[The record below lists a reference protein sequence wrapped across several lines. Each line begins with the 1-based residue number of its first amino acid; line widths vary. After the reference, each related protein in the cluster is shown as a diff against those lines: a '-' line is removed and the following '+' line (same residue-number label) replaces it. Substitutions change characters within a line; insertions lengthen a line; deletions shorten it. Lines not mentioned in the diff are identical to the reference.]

1 MDTSQYIK
9 ISDEVQE
16 SLVHHKPIVA
26 LESTVITHGLP
37 YPENLKLGI
46 KIQEEIRKLDAVPAT
61 IAILKGNIYIGINNS
76 QLELLAQGSDTQK
89 VSPRDIAFVIAQ
101 GGSGGTTVAG
111 TLFIANSC
119 GIRVFATG
127 GIGGVHRN
135 IVYRG
140 ILNTDISADLT
151 YLSKTPMM
159 VVCAGAKAILD
170 LPATLEVL
178 ETLGVPVV
186 GYQTDEFPAFYSKT
200 SGLRTQTRVDNPNEI
215 IKLAQ
220 IHWGLGQKSAILICV
235 PPPDEV
241 ALTYENVDSY
251 IQQALIETEQM
262 NIQGQAVT
270 PFLLKRMNELT
281 EGASLKVNIA
291 LLLNNARVAAR
302 IANFLV

>member
-1 MDTSQYIK
+1 M
-9 ISDEVQE
+9 V
-16 SLVHHKPIVA
+16 L
-26 LESTVITHGLP
+26 
-37 YPENLKLGI
+37 
-46 KIQEEIRKLDAVPAT
+46 
-61 IAILKGNIYIGINNS
+61 
-76 QLELLAQGSDTQK
+76 
-89 VSPRDIAFVIAQ
+89 
-101 GGSGGTTVAG
+101 
-111 TLFIANSC
+111 ANSC

-135 IVYRG
+135 ILYRG

-170 LPATLEVL
+170 LPATLEML

-186 GYQTDEFPAFYSKT
+186 GYQTDEFPAFYSKA
-200 SGLRTQTRVDNPNEI
+200 SGLRTQTRADNPNEI
-215 IKLAQ
+215 VKLAK
-220 IHWGLGQKSAILICV
+220 IHWELGQKSAILICV

-241 ALTYENVDSY
+241 ALPYEIVDSF
-251 IQQALIETEQM
+251 IQQALIETHQM
-262 NIQGQAVT
+262 DIQGQTVT
-270 PFLLKRMNELT
+270 PFVLKRMNELT